1 MDTTYYTVQFRR
13 VKVAGGED
21 RVYLI
26 PEVRSEEKA
35 QGPARCPAPT
45 KGNVISLEMGKARM
59 ERKQAW
65 KALMEAAWG

>member
-26 PEVRSEEKA
+26 PEVRSDREER
-35 QGPARCPAPT
+35 PAKPDVKKPR
-45 KGNVISLEMGKARM
+45 GEVVSLEMARARV
-59 ERKQAW
+59 ERRNAW
-65 KALMEAAWG
+65 KALVETAWE